1 MPGWLETCRSSVAAW
16 AGAQGFAYRFEGD
29 EFLGRVPDDIRARYG
44 DRTSTLADI
53 ARLVW
58 ARELL
63 DEGAGRVVW
72 LDADTL
78 VFDPARLELPKTGH
92 AFGREVWIEADAEKP
107 NRFRARRHVHNA
119 VCLFAAGNPVLDF
132 YLHTALTI
140 LRHPAHRGPAQAVGP
155 KLLTALHA
163 FAQFPLIESV
173 GALSPPVLRDLAAL
187 NRGGGCGPAL
197 ARFRQA
203 SPPLAAANLC
213 ASLMR
218 DEPDTVERAI
228 AVLLDTKGAVLRADG

>member
-1 MPGWLETCRSSVAAW
+1 MLCQESVKSWAA
-16 AGAQGFAYRFEGD
+16 AQGFGYRFEGD
-29 EFLGRVPDDIRARYG
+29 EFLERAPQDVRRRYAE
-44 DRTSTLADI
+44 RPSTLADV

-63 DEGAGRVVW
+63 EDGAERVVW

-78 VFDPARLELPKTGH
+78 VFDPERLVLPDTDH
-92 AFGREVWIEADAEKP
+92 AFGREVWIEPEPDKP

-132 YLHTALTI
+132 YLHAALTT
-140 LRHPAHRGPAQAVGP
+140 LRHPAHQGPAQAVGP

-173 GALSPPVLRDLAAL
+173 GALCPPVLRDLAAL
-187 NRGGGCGPAL
+187 EGGGAGGPAL
-197 ARFRQA
+197 DRFRDT

-213 ASLMR
+213 ALPMR
-218 DEPDTVERAI
+218 EEPEVVERAI
-228 AVLLDTKGAVLRADG
+228 AVLLDTKGSVLRAGG